1 MQFRRGLRDW
11 WIGLKRVAAE
21 ARGIERVFEI
31 VLCVLRLALP
41 TEWVHL
47 GFGTQERPLHSFT
60 DAYVICVLIASA
72 FIYSFPK
79 VYLAWLSTY
88 FSASTLI
95 MLHEHPVFRVGIWGK
110 GIGRPLTVVVR
121 LQRSAD
127 HTDVRYLVSFGR

>member
-1 MQFRRGLRDW
+1 M
-11 WIGLKRVAAE
+11 
-21 ARGIERVFEI
+21 
-31 VLCVLRLALP
+31 RLALP

-95 MLHEHPVFRVGIWGK
+95 MLLNILFLEWVYEKKPAHQ
-110 GIGRPLTVVVR
+110 PLTVVVR
-121 LQRSAD
+121 LQ
-127 HTDVRYLVSFGR
+127 H